1 MAQDSLSD
9 FPAAE
14 YRFETRR
21 KNTIILNTTNSFDV
35 FFSAIGLSTR
45 QPAVAK
51 ISTKILL
58 RIFMKKKCPTNDKK
72 RIFAA

>member
-35 FFSAIGLSTR
+35 FFFGY
-45 QPAVAK
+45 
-51 ISTKILL
+51 
-58 RIFMKKKCPTNDKK
+58 RIKHQATGGGQNFNKNIIKNFYEKKMPDQ
-72 RIFAA
+72 R